1 MPEATMDEDCQLPPR
16 KGDIRATDV
25 SPVFSISPPVETIT
39 GKTRASKEP
48 PDYQLRLGDRR
59 FVCPHHIVN
68 GR

>member
-16 KGDIRATDV
+16 KGDVRATDV
-25 SPVFSISPPVETIT
+25 SSVFSIYPPVETIT

-48 PDYQLRLGDRR
+48 PDYQFRLGVSR
-59 FVCPHHIVN
+59 FVGHHHIVD